1 MTADTLTLREL
12 TQERTTLDEFL
23 LEADGELTPEIEQL
37 LTDVAAKLEYK
48 VEGIGRFILQEG
60 DRAEA
65 IKAEEQR
72 LAARRRAIENRV
84 RWLKDNYLREMLSK
98 LGTDKLKGTLCTV
111 ALQKNPPSVKGEL
124 DELALRELTV
134 IAPELVRVVP
144 ATFALDRKAALEYHR
159 SGQALPTGLVV
170 EQGDSVR
177 IR

>member
-1 MTADTLTLREL
+1 V
-12 TQERTTLDEFL
+12 
-23 LEADGELTPEIEQL
+23 LE
-37 LTDVAAKLEYK
+37 
-48 VEGIGRFILQEG
+48 EGNRV
-60 DRAEA
+60 DA

-84 RWLKDNYLREMLSK
+84 RWLKDSYLREMLSK

-124 DELALRELTV
+124 DELALRELAV

-144 ATFALDRKAALEYHR
+144 ATFALDRKAALEYHK

-170 EQGDSVR
+170 EQSASVR